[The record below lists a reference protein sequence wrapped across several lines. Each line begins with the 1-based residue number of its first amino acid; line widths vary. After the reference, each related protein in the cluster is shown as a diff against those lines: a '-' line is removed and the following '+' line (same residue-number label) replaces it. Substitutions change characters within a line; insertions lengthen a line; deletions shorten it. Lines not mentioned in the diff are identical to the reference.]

1 MRFGLRGFLGVGLA
15 GVVLVLG
22 VSQLVLPRIAAR
34 VLRDRV
40 ARYGQVRSAS
50 VSALP
55 AVQLLWGAADSAQ
68 VDAGRLTISPHRLV
82 ALLSE
87 SKAVGDLTVRASS
100 VDLLDPGFGAG
111 AVSLSDAVLE
121 KRGETL
127 EISALLSK
135 AALEA
140 ALPEGVQVGVLAGAG
155 GSVQVHASG
164 QLFGFKAALYADVE
178 AVEGKLL
185 LSPTSPLLAGLARIT
200 LFSDPRMAILAVSA
214 TPVGGD
220 GGGEAQSAWMLKL
233 RARLR

>member
-1 MRFGLRGFLGVGLA
+1 MRIGLRGLLGAGLA

-40 ARYGQVRSAS
+40 AKYGDVRSAS

-55 AVQLLWGAADSAQ
+55 AVQMLWGSADSAR
-68 VDAGRLTISPHRLV
+68 VDAGRLSISPHQLV
-82 ALLSE
+82 ALLTE
-87 SKAVGDLTVRASS
+87 SRAVGDLTVRAST

-127 EISALLSK
+127 EISALLKKS
-135 AALEA
+135 ALQA
-140 ALPEGVQVGVLAGAG
+140 ALPEGVQVGVLAGQG

-164 QLFGFKAALYADVE
+164 QLFGFRAALYADVE

-185 LSPTSPLLAGLARIT
+185 LAPTTPLLAGLTRIT
-200 LFSDPRMAILAVSA
+200 LFSDPRMAILGVSA
-214 TPVGGD
+214 TPVGGQ
-220 GGGEAQSAWMLKL
+220 GGDAQSAWTLRL